1 MHLQPASKFMVIKKI
16 FPITEML
23 ADTSISLPVHEFIR
37 KKHLNKIIN
46 VIKNKLDDK

>member
-1 MHLQPASKFMVIKKI
+1 
-16 FPITEML
+16 ML

-37 KKHLNKIIN
+37 TKHLNKIIN